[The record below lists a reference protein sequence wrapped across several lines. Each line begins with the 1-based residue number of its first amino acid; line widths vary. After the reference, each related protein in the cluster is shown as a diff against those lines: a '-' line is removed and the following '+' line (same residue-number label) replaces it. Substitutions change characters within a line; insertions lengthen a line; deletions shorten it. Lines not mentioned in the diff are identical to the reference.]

1 MALKEI
7 FGCGL
12 ITIVKRTKEDFK
24 MIIVMKPGATS
35 AQIEAVSERLVELGF
50 KTHPIYGQEKTVIGA
65 IGDKKALSS
74 EAIINLPGVEKIV
87 PIMKPY
93 KLVSRELKETP
104 TIIRIGNV
112 PVGGWSLVVM
122 AGPCAVENEEQLLVT
137 ARAIKSAGANI
148 LRGGAYKPRTSP
160 YSFKGLEEEG
170 LKMLSRAREEV
181 GLPFVTEVVDTRD
194 VELVASY
201 ADAIQIGA
209 RNMQNFR
216 LLQEAG
222 ATGKPILLKRG
233 LASTVEEWLMSAEYI
248 LDSGNPNVILCERGI
263 RTFETATRFTLDLA
277 AVVLAKQNSHLPV
290 IVDPSHGTGSWRL
303 VTPMSRAAIAVG
315 ADGLIIEVHPDPARA
330 LCDGPQSLH
339 PETFER
345 LMSELAPVSLAV
357 GRGLVPSE
365 RYVES
370 VSPTVKE

>member
-1 MALKEI
+1 
-7 FGCGL
+7 
-12 ITIVKRTKEDFK
+12 
-24 MIIVMKPGATS
+24 MIIVMKPGAS
-35 AQIEAVSERLVELGF
+35 REQINAVSERLVELGF

-74 EAIINLPGVEKIV
+74 EALINLPGVEKIV

-93 KLVSRELKETP
+93 KLVSRELKDTP
-104 TIIRIGNV
+104 TIVRIGGV
-112 PVGGWSLVVM
+112 PVGGRGLVVM
-122 AGPCAVENEEQLLVT
+122 AGPCAVEGEEQLLEA
-137 ARAIKSAGANI
+137 ARAVKAAGAQV
-148 LRGGAYKPRTSP
+148 LRGGAFKPRTSP
-160 YSFKGLEEEG
+160 YAFQGLEEKG
-170 LKMLSRAREEV
+170 LKMLARVREEV
-181 GLPFVTEVVDTRD
+181 GLPFITEAVDTRD
-194 VELVASY
+194 VPLVAEY

-233 LASTVEEWLMSAEYI
+233 LAATIEEWLMAAEYI

-263 RTFETATRFTLDLA
+263 RTFETSTRFTLDLA
-277 AVVLAKQNSHLPV
+277 AVAVVKENSHLPV

-303 VTPMSRAAIAVG
+303 VLPLARAAVAVG

-339 PETFER
+339 PETFDR
-345 LMSELAPVSLAV
+345 LMGELAPVALAV
-357 GRGLVPSE
+357 GRGLALTGLFREQAANLVAG
-365 RYVES
+365 
-370 VSPTVKE
+370 K